1 MKIGLGI
8 LLSLGLVVT
17 APHLTV
23 IASPLLVQTDLRQE
37 ADRLYQESLELFQSG
52 TLEGYQGA
60 LGKLQQALKLYQQ
73 LDSKLEQALVLNGL
87 GRIYDA
93 LGEKQ
98 KALDFYQQS
107 LLLSRA
113 VGDRSQEITALNNI
127 GGVYNDLGEKQK
139 ALDYFQQAL
148 LLSRAVGED
157 RSQEAIILTG
167 IGGVYDA
174 LGEKQKALD
183 YFQQALP
190 LSRAVGDRSGEAVT
204 LSNIGAVYNA
214 LGEKQKALDYLQ
226 KSLLLSRAV
235 GDRSQE
241 AIILTGI
248 GGVYDALGEK
258 QKALDYFQQALPLS
272 RAVGD
277 RSGEAVTLSNIGAVY
292 NALGEKQKAL
302 DYLQKSLLLS
312 RAVGDRSQEA
322 TTLSNIGAVY
332 DALGEKQK
340 ALDYYQ
346 QALPLDRAVGN
357 RQGEAVILSNIG
369 GVYLN
374 LGEKQKALDYYQQAL
389 PLLQAVGD
397 RRGEAITLNNIGGV
411 YSDLGEKQKALDYYQ
426 QALPL
431 SRAVGDRLQ
440 EAITLNNIGVV
451 YLNLGEKQK
460 ALDYFQQSLPLRRA
474 VGDRA
479 GEAIT
484 LHNIGAVYS
493 ALGEKQKAL
502 DYYQQALPLSRA
514 VGDRSQEATTLN
526 NIGFVYRDQGKP
538 EVAIDSLE
546 KSANLIL
553 ELRRGVSRSL
563 RATFLESEQGTSIA
577 LVDLLIRQNSPQKAF
592 EWANLS
598 TTFDLVDYD
607 RLAGT
612 EGQVKNPVA
621 NQAYQEWKAQARQLE
636 ARRQELQTNFSDTL
650 SRQVRQQEAALS
662 EQAEILVEK
671 YPELADL
678 LEITPT
684 DLAQLQANLPANTT
698 LLQPVLL
705 TGIDNV
711 EHTVALFILTRTT
724 LQVQQV
730 PVPKD
735 LNQRLQ
741 RYASQLESDLEIV
754 DRALSSQLY
763 DLLIRPI
770 EGQIAPNQTLAI
782 IATGAL
788 QRIPF
793 ETLYDS
799 QTQQYLLQKYPIHY
813 LTRLSKVQPQPTPKV
828 NNPSVLV
835 FANPRP
841 TQVELIGTEAQAD
854 FLQKTYANSQIYKH
868 QQATLDAFL
877 SQSPRFPILHLGTHG
892 CFRPEGCPSL
902 GMKPNTLLFAN
913 SQQYEL
919 KDAVKL
925 GLQNT
930 ELITI
935 GACETAREVDEV
947 GLAGLAY
954 VWERAGAKTTL
965 ASLWNATD
973 FVQYSQQN
981 SPELPTA
988 AILNQFYTNLQQGMT
1003 KAEALRQ
1010 AKLAHI
1016 DLHPFFWAAFILIG
1030 DGQELGAGGR

>member
-1 MKIGLGI
+1 MKTGLGI

-23 IASPLLVQTDLRQE
+23 MASPLLVQTDLRQE
-37 ADRLYQESLELFQSG
+37 ADRLYQEGFELFQSG

-60 LGKLQQALKLYQQ
+60 LGKYQQALKLYQQ
-73 LDSKLEQALVLNGL
+73 LDSKLEQALVLTSL
-87 GRIYDA
+87 GRIYDD

-98 KALDFYQQS
+98 KALDFYQQA
-107 LLLSRA
+107 LPLRRA
-113 VGDRSQEITALNNI
+113 VGDRRGEAVTLNNI
-127 GGVYNDLGEKQK
+127 GAVYSALGEKQKALDYYQQALPILQSVGNRAVEATTLNNIGLVYSDLGEKQK
-139 ALDYFQQAL
+139 ALDYLQQAL
-148 LLSRAVGED
+148 PLWRAVGD
-157 RSQEAIILTG
+157 RSGEAITLTG
-167 IGGVYDA
+167 IGLIYDN

-183 YFQQALP
+183 CYQQSLT

-204 LSNIGAVYNA
+204 LSNIGAVYDD
-214 LGEKQKALDYLQ
+214 LGEKQKALDFY
-226 KSLLLSRAV
+226 
-235 GDRSQE
+235 
-241 AIILTGI
+241 
-248 GGVYDALGEK
+248 
-258 QKALDYFQQALPLS
+258 QQALPLR

-277 RSGEAVTLSNIGAVY
+277 RSG
-292 NALGEKQKAL
+292 
-302 DYLQKSLLLS
+302 
-312 RAVGDRSQEA
+312 EA

-346 QALPLDRAVGN
+346 QALHLDRAVGD
-357 RQGEAVILSNIG
+357 RSGEATTLSNIG
-369 GVYLN
+369 L
-374 LGEKQKALDYYQQAL
+374 
-389 PLLQAVGD
+389 
-397 RRGEAITLNNIGGV
+397 V

-431 SRAVGDRLQ
+431 RRAVGDRSG
-440 EAITLNNIGVV
+440 EAITLNNIGRV
-451 YLNLGEKQK
+451 YDALGEKQK
-460 ALDYFQQSLPLRRA
+460 ALDNYQQALPIMRA
-474 VGDRA
+474 VGNRT
-479 GEAIT
+479 GEAVT
-484 LHNIGAVYS
+484 LNNIGFVYDD
-493 ALGEKQKAL
+493 LGEKQKAL
-502 DYYQQALPLSRA
+502 DYYQQSLPLSRA
-514 VGDRSQEATTLN
+514 VGDRAGEANTLN

-538 EVAIDSLE
+538 EVAINSWE
-546 KSANLIL
+546 QSANLIL
-553 ELRRGVSRSL
+553 DLRRGVSRSL
-563 RATFLESEQGTSIA
+563 RATFLESQQGTSIA

-705 TGIDNV
+705 TGRNNV

-724 LQVQQV
+724 LKVQQV

-735 LNQRLQ
+735 LNERLQ

-770 EGQIAPNQTLAI
+770 EAQIAPNQTLAI

-788 QRIPF
+788 QRISF

-913 SQQYEL
+913 KREYEL

-935 GACETAREVDEV
+935 GACETAREVDGV

-1030 DGQELGAGGR
+1030 DGQELGANGR

>member
-1 MKIGLGI
+1 MKTGLGI

-37 ADRLYQESLELFQSG
+37 ADRLLQEGAELFQSG

-60 LGKLQQALKLYQQ
+60 LGKWQQALKLYQQ
-73 LDSKLEQALVLNGL
+73 LDSKLEQAVVLISL
-87 GRIYDA
+87 GRIYSD

-98 KALDFYQQS
+98 KALNYYQQA
-107 LLLSRA
+107 LPLSRA
-113 VGDRSQEITALNNI
+113 VGDVSVEATILSDI
-127 GGVYNDLGEKQK
+127 GLIYADLGEKQK
-139 ALDYFQQAL
+139 ALDYYQQAL
-148 LLSRAVGED
+148 PLRRAVGD
-157 RSQEAIILTG
+157 RRGEAVTLHNIGRVYDDLGEKQKALDYYQQSLPLFQSVGATEGTQRARSGEATILNT
-167 IGGVYDA
+167 IGGVYA
-174 LGEKQKALD
+174 ELGENQKALD

-190 LSRAVGDRSGEAVT
+190 LRRAVGDLSGEAVT
-204 LSNIGAVYNA
+204 LSNIGAIY
-214 LGEKQKALDYLQ
+214 G
-226 KSLLLSRAV
+226 
-235 GDRSQE
+235 
-241 AIILTGI
+241 
-248 GGVYDALGEK
+248 
-258 QKALDYFQQALPLS
+258 
-272 RAVGD
+272 
-277 RSGEAVTLSNIGAVY
+277 
-292 NALGEKQKAL
+292 
-302 DYLQKSLLLS
+302 
-312 RAVGDRSQEA
+312 
-322 TTLSNIGAVY
+322 
-332 DALGEKQK
+332 ALGEKQK

-346 QALPLDRAVGN
+346 QALPLR
-357 RQGEAVILSNIG
+357 R
-369 GVYLN
+369 
-374 LGEKQKALDYYQQAL
+374 
-389 PLLQAVGD
+389 AVGD
-397 RRGEAITLNNIGGV
+397 RTGEAVTLNNIGFV

-431 SRAVGDRLQ
+431 SRAVGDR
-440 EAITLNNIGVV
+440 
-451 YLNLGEKQK
+451 
-460 ALDYFQQSLPLRRA
+460 
-474 VGDRA
+474 A
-479 GEAIT
+479 GEA
-484 LHNIGAVYS
+484 N
-493 ALGEKQKAL
+493 
-502 DYYQQALPLSRA
+502 
-514 VGDRSQEATTLN
+514 TLN

-538 EVAIDSLE
+538 EVAINSWE

-563 RATFLESEQGTSIA
+563 RATFLESKQGTSIA

-636 ARRQELQTNFSDTL
+636 ARRQDLQTNFSDTL
-650 SRQVRQQEAALS
+650 SQQVLKQQADLN
-662 EQAEILVEK
+662 EQAETLVEK

-705 TGIDNV
+705 TGTDNV

-735 LNQRLQ
+735 LNERLQ

-754 DRALSSQLY
+754 DRALRSQLY

-770 EGQIAPNQTLAI
+770 EAQIAPNQTLAI

-793 ETLYDS
+793 ETLYDN

-868 QQATLDAFL
+868 QQATLDTFL

-902 GMKPNTLLFAN
+902 GMKANTLLFAN
-913 SQQYEL
+913 KREYEL

-935 GACETAREVDEV
+935 GACETAREVDGV

-973 FVQYSQQN
+973 LVQYSQQN
-981 SPELPTA
+981 SPKLPTA

-1030 DGQELGAGGR
+1030 DGQAVGANGR

>member
-1 MKIGLGI
+1 MKTGLGI

-23 IASPLLVQTDLRQE
+23 MASPLLVQTDLRQE
-37 ADRLYQESLELFQSG
+37 ADRLFKEGFELFQSG

-60 LGKLQQALKLYQQ
+60 LGKWQQALKLYEKI
-73 LDSKLEQALVLNGL
+73 DSKSEQASILTGL
-87 GRIYDA
+87 GHIYDA
-93 LGEKQ
+93 LREKQTALDYYQQALILSQTVGDHSQEAATLNSIGEIYNNLGEKK
-98 KALDFYQQS
+98 KALDYYQRA
-107 LLLSRA
+107 LILSQTVDDHHGESA
-113 VGDRSQEITALNNI
+113 ILNNI
-127 GGVYNDLGEKQK
+127 GDIYADLGEQQT
-139 ALDYFQQAL
+139 ALRYYRQAL
-148 LLSRAVGED
+148 PIRRAEGD
-157 RSQEAIILTG
+157 HAAEARILAR
-167 IGGVYDA
+167 IGKVYSA

-183 YFQQALP
+183 YYQQSLP
-190 LSRAVGDRSGEAVT
+190 LSLAAGDH
-204 LSNIGAVYNA
+204 
-214 LGEKQKALDYLQ
+214 
-226 KSLLLSRAV
+226 
-235 GDRSQE
+235 SQE
-241 AIILTGI
+241 A
-248 GGVYDALGEK
+248 A
-258 QKALDYFQQALPLS
+258 
-272 RAVGD
+272 
-277 RSGEAVTLSNIGAVY
+277 
-292 NALGEKQKAL
+292 
-302 DYLQKSLLLS
+302 
-312 RAVGDRSQEA
+312 
-322 TTLSNIGAVY
+322 TLSNIGAVY

-346 QALPLDRAVGN
+346 QALPLRRAVGD
-357 RQGEAVILSNIG
+357 RKGEATTLNGIG
-369 GVYLN
+369 AVYAG

-389 PLLQAVGD
+389 PLRRAVGD
-397 RRGEAITLNNIGGV
+397 RKGEATTLSNIGVV
-411 YSDLGEKQKALDYYQ
+411 YGDLGEKQKALDYYQ

-431 SRAVGDRLQ
+431 RRAVGDRSG
-440 EAITLNNIGVV
+440 EATTLNNIGVV
-451 YLNLGEKQK
+451 YEALGEKQK
-460 ALDYFQQSLPLRRA
+460 ALDYFQQSLPLRRS
-474 VGDRA
+474 VGDRE

-484 LHNIGAVYS
+484 LSNIGSVYGN
-493 ALGEKQKAL
+493 LGEKQKAL
-502 DYYQQALPLSRA
+502 DYFQQSLPVSRA
-514 VGDRSQEATTLN
+514 VGDRSGEATTLS
-526 NIGFVYRDQGKP
+526 NIGLIYRDQGKL
-538 EVAIDSLE
+538 ESAINSWE
-546 KSANLIL
+546 QSANLIL
-553 ELRRGVSRSL
+553 DLRRGVSRSL
-563 RATFLESEQGTSIA
+563 RATFLESQPGTSIA

-612 EGQVKNPVA
+612 EGQVQNPVA
-621 NQAYQEWKAQARQLE
+621 NQAYQDWKAQARKLE
-636 ARRQELQTNFSDTL
+636 ALRQELQTNFSEVL
-650 SRQVRQQEAALS
+650 SQQVLQQRAALN

-705 TGIDNV
+705 TGIDSV

-724 LQVQQV
+724 LKVQQV

-735 LNQRLQ
+735 LNELLQ

-763 DLLIRPI
+763 DLLIRPMAA
-770 EGQIAPNQTLAI
+770 QIAPNQTLAI

-793 ETLYDS
+793 ETLYDNQS
-799 QTQQYLLQKYPIHY
+799 QQYLLQKYPIHY

-828 NNPSVLV
+828 DNPSVLA

-902 GMKPNTLLFAN
+902 GMKANTLLFAN
-913 SQQYEL
+913 KREYEL

-988 AILNQFYTNLQQGMT
+988 AILNQFYANLQQGMT

-1030 DGQELGAGGR
+1030 DGQAVGASGR

>member
-1 MKIGLGI
+1 M
-8 LLSLGLVVT
+8 
-17 APHLTV
+17 TV

-37 ADRLYQESLELFQSG
+37 ADRLYQEGFELFQSG

-73 LDSKLEQALVLNGL
+73 LDSKLEQAVVLTGL
-87 GRIYDA
+87 GRIYD
-93 LGEKQ
+93 L
-98 KALDFYQQS
+98 
-107 LLLSRA
+107 
-113 VGDRSQEITALNNI
+113 
-127 GGVYNDLGEKQK
+127 
-139 ALDYFQQAL
+139 
-148 LLSRAVGED
+148 
-157 RSQEAIILTG
+157 
-167 IGGVYDA
+167 
-174 LGEKQKALD
+174 
-183 YFQQALP
+183 
-190 LSRAVGDRSGEAVT
+190 
-204 LSNIGAVYNA
+204 
-214 LGEKQKALDYLQ
+214 
-226 KSLLLSRAV
+226 
-235 GDRSQE
+235 
-241 AIILTGI
+241 
-248 GGVYDALGEK
+248 
-258 QKALDYFQQALPLS
+258 
-272 RAVGD
+272 
-277 RSGEAVTLSNIGAVY
+277 
-292 NALGEKQKAL
+292 
-302 DYLQKSLLLS
+302 
-312 RAVGDRSQEA
+312 
-322 TTLSNIGAVY
+322 
-332 DALGEKQK
+332 
-340 ALDYYQ
+340 
-346 QALPLDRAVGN
+346 
-357 RQGEAVILSNIG
+357 
-369 GVYLN
+369 

-389 PLLQAVGD
+389 PLLQAVGAAEGTPIARVWEVVTLNNIGAVYDALGEKQKALDYFQQALPISRADHLQEAATLHNIGAVYNTLGEKQKALDYYQQALPLVRAVGD
-397 RRGEAITLNNIGGV
+397 RRGEAVTLNGIGAVYAGLGEKQKALEYYQQALPLRRAAGDRSGEATTLNGIGAVYAGLGEKQKALEYYQQALPLRRAAGDHSGEAVTLNNIGGV
-411 YSDLGEKQKALDYYQ
+411 YSDLGEQQKALDYYQQALSLRRAVGDREGEANTLNNIGVVYDDLGEKQKALDYYQ

-431 SRAVGDRLQ
+431 SRAVGDRS
-440 EAITLNNIGVV
+440 G
-451 YLNLGEKQK
+451 
-460 ALDYFQQSLPLRRA
+460 
-474 VGDRA
+474 
-479 GEAIT
+479 
-484 LHNIGAVYS
+484 
-493 ALGEKQKAL
+493 
-502 DYYQQALPLSRA
+502 
-514 VGDRSQEATTLN
+514 EATTLN
-526 NIGFVYRDQGKP
+526 NIGLIYRDRGKP
-538 EVAIDSLE
+538 ESAINSWE
-546 KSANLIL
+546 QSANLIL
-553 ELRRGVSRSL
+553 DLRRGVSRSL
-563 RATFLESEQGTSIA
+563 RATFLESEQATSIA

-636 ARRQELQTNFSDTL
+636 ALRQELQTNFSDTL
-650 SRQVRQQEAALS
+650 SQQVLKQQADLN

-705 TGIDNV
+705 TGIDK
-711 EHTVALFILTRTT
+711 VALFILTRTT
-724 LQVQQV
+724 LKVQQV

-735 LNQRLQ
+735 LNERLQ

-763 DLLIRPI
+763 DLLIRPMAA
-770 EGQIAPNQTLAI
+770 QIAPNQTLAI

-793 ETLYDS
+793 ETLYDN

-868 QQATLDAFL
+868 QQATLDTFL

-902 GMKPNTLLFAN
+902 GMKANTLLFAN
-913 SQQYEL
+913 KREYEL

-935 GACETAREVDEV
+935 GACETAREVDGV

-988 AILNQFYTNLQQGMT
+988 AILNQFYANLQQGMT

-1030 DGQELGAGGR
+1030 DGQAVGANGR

>member
-1 MKIGLGI
+1 MKTGLGI

-37 ADRLYQESLELFQSG
+37 ADRLYQEGFELFQSG

-60 LGKLQQALKLYQQ
+60 LGKWQQALKLYQQ
-73 LDSKLEQALVLNGL
+73 LDSKLEQALVLTSL
-87 GRIYDA
+87 GRIYD
-93 LGEKQ
+93 L
-98 KALDFYQQS
+98 
-107 LLLSRA
+107 
-113 VGDRSQEITALNNI
+113 
-127 GGVYNDLGEKQK
+127 
-139 ALDYFQQAL
+139 
-148 LLSRAVGED
+148 
-157 RSQEAIILTG
+157 
-167 IGGVYDA
+167 

-190 LSRAVGDRSGEAVT
+190 IMRAVGNRSGEANT
-204 LSNIGAVYNA
+204 LNNIGA
-214 LGEKQKALDYLQ
+214 
-226 KSLLLSRAV
+226 
-235 GDRSQE
+235 
-241 AIILTGI
+241 
-248 GGVYDALGEK
+248 VYDALGEK
-258 QKALDYFQQALPLS
+258 QKALDYYQQALPLR
-272 RAVGD
+272 RAMGD
-277 RSGEAVTLSNIGAVY
+277 RSGEAV
-292 NALGEKQKAL
+292 
-302 DYLQKSLLLS
+302 
-312 RAVGDRSQEA
+312 
-322 TTLSNIGAVY
+322 TLSNIGAVY

-346 QALPLDRAVGN
+346 QALHLD
-357 RQGEAVILSNIG
+357 L
-369 GVYLN
+369 
-374 LGEKQKALDYYQQAL
+374 
-389 PLLQAVGD
+389 AVGD
-397 RRGEAITLNNIGGV
+397 RSGEANTRNNIGGV
-411 YSDLGEKQKALDYYQ
+411 YSDLGEKQKALDYFQ

-431 SRAVGDRLQ
+431 WRAVGNRSG
-440 EAITLNNIGVV
+440 EAVTLNNIG
-451 YLNLGEKQK
+451 
-460 ALDYFQQSLPLRRA
+460 
-474 VGDRA
+474 
-479 GEAIT
+479 
-484 LHNIGAVYS
+484 AVYD

-502 DYYQQALPLSRA
+502 DYYQQALPLRRAVGDRSGEAITLNNIGRVYDALGEKQKALDNYQQALPIMRAVGNRTGEAVTLNNIGFVYDDLGEKQKALDYYQQSLPLSRA
-514 VGDRSQEATTLN
+514 VGDRAGEANTLN

-538 EVAIDSLE
+538 EVAINSWE
-546 KSANLIL
+546 QSANLIL
-553 ELRRGVSRSL
+553 DLRRGVSRSL
-563 RATFLESEQGTSIA
+563 RATFLESQQGTSIA

-705 TGIDNV
+705 TGRNNV

-724 LQVQQV
+724 LKVQQV

-735 LNQRLQ
+735 LNERLQ

-770 EGQIAPNQTLAI
+770 EAQIAPNQTLAI

-793 ETLYDS
+793 ETLYDN

-902 GMKPNTLLFAN
+902 GMKANTLLFAN
-913 SQQYEL
+913 KREYEL

-935 GACETAREVDEV
+935 GACETAREVDGV

-973 FVQYSQQN
+973 FVQHSQQN

-988 AILNQFYTNLQQGMT
+988 AILNQFYANLQQGMT

-1030 DGQELGAGGR
+1030 DGQELGASGR

>member
-1 MKIGLGI
+1 MKTGLGI

-73 LDSKLEQALVLNGL
+73 LDSKSEQALVLTGL
-87 GRIYDA
+87 GRIYSA

-98 KALDFYQQS
+98 KALNY
-107 LLLSRA
+107 
-113 VGDRSQEITALNNI
+113 
-127 GGVYNDLGEKQK
+127 Y
-139 ALDYFQQAL
+139 
-148 LLSRAVGED
+148 
-157 RSQEAIILTG
+157 
-167 IGGVYDA
+167 
-174 LGEKQKALD
+174 
-183 YFQQALP
+183 QQALP
-190 LSRAVGDRSGEAVT
+190 IVRAVGDRSGEAVT
-204 LSNIGAVYNA
+204 LNNIGAVYDD
-214 LGEKQKALDYLQ
+214 LGEKQKALDYYQ
-226 KSLLLSRAV
+226 QSLPLSRAV

-241 AIILTGI
+241 AVTLNNIGAVYSDLGENQKALDYYQLALLLWQAVGAAEGTQSARRGEAATLTGI
-248 GGVYDALGEK
+248 GLVYRNLGEK
-258 QKALDYFQQALPLS
+258 QKALDYYQQALSLS

-277 RSGEAVTLSNIGAVY
+277 RAGEAATLN
-292 NALGEKQKAL
+292 
-302 DYLQKSLLLS
+302 
-312 RAVGDRSQEA
+312 
-322 TTLSNIGAVY
+322 NIGAVY

-346 QALPLDRAVGN
+346 QALPLRRAVGD
-357 RQGEAVILSNIG
+357 RSGEANTLNNIG
-369 GVYLN
+369 AVYDA

-389 PLLQAVGD
+389 PLRRAVGD
-397 RRGEAITLNNIGGV
+397 RSGEANTLNNIGFV
-411 YSDLGEKQKALDYYQ
+411 YADLGEKQKALDYYQ

-431 SRAVGDRLQ
+431 WRAVGDRSG
-440 EAITLNNIGVV
+440 EAATLNNIGLV
-451 YLNLGEKQK
+451 Y
-460 ALDYFQQSLPLRRA
+460 F
-474 VGDRA
+474 
-479 GEAIT
+479 
-484 LHNIGAVYS
+484 

-502 DYYQQALPLSRA
+502 DYYQQALSLSRAVGNRSGEAATLSNISLVYSDLGEKQKALDYLQQAVPLSQAVGDRSGEAANLNNIGRVYDDLGEKQKALDYYQQALSLSRA
-514 VGDRSQEATTLN
+514 VGDRRGEATHLF
-526 NIGFVYRDQGKP
+526 NIGLIYRDQGNP
-538 EVAIDSLE
+538 EVAINSWE
-546 KSANLIL
+546 QSANLIL

-563 RATFLESEQGTSIA
+563 RATFLESQPGTSIA

-592 EWANLS
+592 EWANIS
-598 TTFDLVDYD
+598 TTFDLVDYE

-636 ARRQELQTNFSDTL
+636 ALRQELQTNFSDTL
-650 SRQVRQQEAALS
+650 SRQVLQQRAALS

-724 LQVQQV
+724 LKVQQV

-735 LNQRLQ
+735 LNQLLQ

-793 ETLYDS
+793 ETLYDN

-913 SQQYEL
+913 KREYEL

-935 GACETAREVDEV
+935 GACETAREVDGV

-988 AILNQFYTNLQQGMT
+988 AILNQFYANLQQGMT

-1030 DGQELGAGGR
+1030 DGQELGASGR

>member
-1 MKIGLGI
+1 MKTGLGI

-23 IASPLLVQTDLRQE
+23 MASPLLVQTDLRQE
-37 ADRLYQESLELFQSG
+37 ADRLLQEAFELFQSG

-60 LGKLQQALKLYQQ
+60 LGKYQQALKLYQQ
-73 LDSKLEQALVLNGL
+73 LDSKLEQALVLTSL
-87 GRIYDA
+87 GRIYDD

-98 KALDFYQQS
+98 KALDFYQQA
-107 LLLSRA
+107 LPLRRA
-113 VGDRSQEITALNNI
+113 VGDRRGEAVTLNNI
-127 GGVYNDLGEKQK
+127 GAVYSALGEKQKALDYYQQALPILQSVGNRAVEATTLNNIGLVYSDLGEKQK
-139 ALDYFQQAL
+139 ALDYLQQAL
-148 LLSRAVGED
+148 PLWRAVGD
-157 RSQEAIILTG
+157 RSGEAITLTG
-167 IGGVYDA
+167 IGLIYDN

-183 YFQQALP
+183 CYQQSLT

-204 LSNIGAVYNA
+204 LSNIGAVYDD
-214 LGEKQKALDYLQ
+214 LGEKQKALDFY
-226 KSLLLSRAV
+226 
-235 GDRSQE
+235 
-241 AIILTGI
+241 
-248 GGVYDALGEK
+248 
-258 QKALDYFQQALPLS
+258 QQALPLR

-277 RSGEAVTLSNIGAVY
+277 RSGEA
-292 NALGEKQKAL
+292 
-302 DYLQKSLLLS
+302 
-312 RAVGDRSQEA
+312 
-322 TTLSNIGAVY
+322 TTLINIGAVY

-346 QALPLDRAVGN
+346 QALHLDRAVGD
-357 RQGEAVILSNIG
+357 RSGEATTLSNIG
-369 GVYLN
+369 L
-374 LGEKQKALDYYQQAL
+374 
-389 PLLQAVGD
+389 
-397 RRGEAITLNNIGGV
+397 V

-431 SRAVGDRLQ
+431 
-440 EAITLNNIGVV
+440 
-451 YLNLGEKQK
+451 
-460 ALDYFQQSLPLRRA
+460 RRA
-474 VGDRA
+474 VGDRS
-479 GEAIT
+479 GEAVT
-484 LHNIGAVYS
+484 LINIGAVYS

-502 DYYQQALPLSRA
+502 DYYQQALPLWRAVGDRSGEATTLSNIGLVYSDLGEKQKALDYYQQALPLRRAVGDRSGEAITLNNIGRVYDALGEKQKALDNYQQALPIMRAVGNRTGEAVTLNNIGFVYDDLGEKQKALDYYQQSLPLSRA
-514 VGDRSQEATTLN
+514 VGDRAGEANTLN

-538 EVAIDSLE
+538 EVAINSWE
-546 KSANLIL
+546 QSANLIL
-553 ELRRGVSRSL
+553 DLRRGVSRSL
-563 RATFLESEQGTSIA
+563 RATFLESQQGTSIA

-705 TGIDNV
+705 TGRNNV

-724 LQVQQV
+724 LKVQQV

-735 LNQRLQ
+735 LNERLQ

-770 EGQIAPNQTLAI
+770 EAQIAPNQTLAI

-788 QRIPF
+788 QRISF

-913 SQQYEL
+913 KREYEL

-935 GACETAREVDEV
+935 GACETAREVDGV

-1030 DGQELGAGGR
+1030 DGQELGANGR

>member
-1 MKIGLGI
+1 MKTGLGI

-73 LDSKLEQALVLNGL
+73 LDSKSEQALVLTGL
-87 GRIYDA
+87 GRIYSA

-98 KALDFYQQS
+98 KALNY
-107 LLLSRA
+107 
-113 VGDRSQEITALNNI
+113 
-127 GGVYNDLGEKQK
+127 Y
-139 ALDYFQQAL
+139 
-148 LLSRAVGED
+148 
-157 RSQEAIILTG
+157 
-167 IGGVYDA
+167 
-174 LGEKQKALD
+174 
-183 YFQQALP
+183 QQALP
-190 LSRAVGDRSGEAVT
+190 IVRAVGDRSGEAVT
-204 LSNIGAVYNA
+204 LNNIGAVYDD
-214 LGEKQKALDYLQ
+214 LGEKQKALDYYQ
-226 KSLLLSRAV
+226 QSLPLSRAV

-241 AIILTGI
+241 AVTLNNIGAVYSDLGENQKALDYYQLALLLWQAVGAAEGTQSARRGEAATLTGI
-248 GGVYDALGEK
+248 GLVYRNLGEK
-258 QKALDYFQQALPLS
+258 QKALDYYQQALSLS

-277 RSGEAVTLSNIGAVY
+277 RAGEAATLN
-292 NALGEKQKAL
+292 
-302 DYLQKSLLLS
+302 
-312 RAVGDRSQEA
+312 
-322 TTLSNIGAVY
+322 NIGAVY

-346 QALPLDRAVGN
+346 QALPLRRAVGD
-357 RQGEAVILSNIG
+357 RSGEANTLNNIG
-369 GVYLN
+369 AVYDA

-389 PLLQAVGD
+389 PLRRAVGD
-397 RRGEAITLNNIGGV
+397 RSGEANTLNNIGFV
-411 YSDLGEKQKALDYYQ
+411 YADLGEKQKALDYYQ

-431 SRAVGDRLQ
+431 WRAVGDRSG
-440 EAITLNNIGVV
+440 EAATLNNIGLV
-451 YLNLGEKQK
+451 Y
-460 ALDYFQQSLPLRRA
+460 F
-474 VGDRA
+474 
-479 GEAIT
+479 
-484 LHNIGAVYS
+484 

-502 DYYQQALPLSRA
+502 DYYQQALSLSRAVGNRSGEAATLSNISLVYSDLGEKQKALDYLQQAVPLSQAVGDRSGEAANLNNIGRVYDDLGEKQKALDYYQQALSLSRA
-514 VGDRSQEATTLN
+514 VGDRRGEATHLF
-526 NIGFVYRDQGKP
+526 NIGLIYRDQGNP
-538 EVAIDSLE
+538 EVAINSWE
-546 KSANLIL
+546 QSANLIL

-598 TTFDLVDYD
+598 TTFDLVDYE

-636 ARRQELQTNFSDTL
+636 ALRQELQTNFSDTL
-650 SRQVRQQEAALS
+650 SQQVRQQEAALS

-711 EHTVALFILTRTT
+711 DTVALFILTRTT
-724 LQVQQV
+724 LKVQQV

-735 LNQRLQ
+735 INERLQ

-763 DLLIRPI
+763 DLLIRPMAA
-770 EGQIAPNQTLAI
+770 QIAPDQTLAI

-813 LTRLSKVQPQPTPKV
+813 LTRLSKFQPQPTPKV
-828 NNPSVLV
+828 NNLSVLA

-902 GMKPNTLLFAN
+902 GMKANTLLFAN
-913 SQQYEL
+913 KREYEL

-935 GACETAREVDEV
+935 GACETAREVDGV

-988 AILNQFYTNLQQGMT
+988 AILNQFYANLQQGMT

-1030 DGQELGAGGR
+1030 DGQAVGASGR

>member
-1 MKIGLGI
+1 MKTGLGI

-23 IASPLLVQTDLRQE
+23 MASPLLVQTDLRQE
-37 ADRLYQESLELFQSG
+37 ANRLLQEGLKLFQLG

-60 LGKLQQALKLYQQ
+60 LGKWQQALKLYQQ
-73 LDSKLEQALVLNGL
+73 LDSKLEQALVLTSL
-87 GRIYDA
+87 GRIYDLLGEKQKALDYYQQALPIVRAVGNPTGESILLNNIGLVYSA

-98 KALDFYQQS
+98 KALDYYQQA
-107 LLLSRA
+107 LPIMRV
-113 VGDRSQEITALNNI
+113 VGDR
-127 GGVYNDLGEKQK
+127 GGE
-139 ALDYFQQAL
+139 AAT
-148 LLSRAVGED
+148 LS
-157 RSQEAIILTG
+157 G
-167 IGGVYDA
+167 IGAVYDA

-183 YFQQALP
+183 YLQQALP
-190 LSRAVGDRSGEAVT
+190 LRRAVGDRAG
-204 LSNIGAVYNA
+204 
-214 LGEKQKALDYLQ
+214 
-226 KSLLLSRAV
+226 
-235 GDRSQE
+235 
-241 AIILTGI
+241 
-248 GGVYDALGEK
+248 
-258 QKALDYFQQALPLS
+258 
-272 RAVGD
+272 
-277 RSGEAVTLSNIGAVY
+277 
-292 NALGEKQKAL
+292 
-302 DYLQKSLLLS
+302 
-312 RAVGDRSQEA
+312 EA

-332 DALGEKQK
+332 SALGEKQKALDYYQQALPIMRAVGNRTGEAVTLSNIGVVYSALGEKQK

-346 QALPLDRAVGN
+346 QALPLRRAVGDRAGEATTLSNIGAVYSALGEKQKALDYYQQALPIMRAVGN
-357 RQGEAVILSNIG
+357 RTGEAVTLSNIG
-369 GVYLN
+369 VVYGD
-374 LGEKQKALDYYQQAL
+374 LGEKNKALDYYQQAL

-397 RRGEAITLNNIGGV
+397 RSGEAGL
-411 YSDLGEKQKALDYYQ
+411 
-426 QALPL
+426 
-431 SRAVGDRLQ
+431 
-440 EAITLNNIGVV
+440 LNNIGVV
-451 YLNLGEKQK
+451 YGDLGEKQK
-460 ALDYFQQSLPLRRA
+460 ALDYFQQALPLRRA

-479 GEAIT
+479 GEAST
-484 LHNIGAVYS
+484 LNNIGAVYS

-514 VGDRSQEATTLN
+514 VGDRSGESDILS

-598 TTFDLVDYD
+598 TTFDLVDYE

-650 SRQVRQQEAALS
+650 SRQVRQQEAALR

-705 TGIDNV
+705 TGTDNV

-724 LQVQQV
+724 LKVQQV

-735 LNQRLQ
+735 LNQLLQ

-793 ETLYDS
+793 ETLYDN
-799 QTQQYLLQKYPIHY
+799 QTQHYLLQKYPIHY

-868 QQATLDAFL
+868 QQATLDTFL

-902 GMKPNTLLFAN
+902 GMKANTLLFAN
-913 SQQYEL
+913 KREYEL

-935 GACETAREVDEV
+935 GACETAREVDGV

-1030 DGQELGAGGR
+1030 DGQAVGANGR